1 MSRLETV
8 VCLLALLVTVSTASG
23 TVQVVPGGYDITLT
37 AGSAARGV
45 WIEVGGLAAEVS
57 DNAFDM
63 IGGESVTVHVT
74 TTASPGELRK
84 VLRVRSY
91 YSSAT

>member
-1 MSRLETV
+1 MPRLEAV
-8 VCLLALLVTVSTASG
+8 VCLFALLVTASTRDACVAPG
-23 TVQVVPGGYDITLT
+23 VVQVQALHE
-37 AGSAARGV
+37 GV
-45 WIEVGGLAAEVS
+45 WIDVGGLAAQLS

-63 IGGESVTVHVT
+63 IGGESVTVHIT
-74 TTASPGELRK
+74 TTASPAKLRK